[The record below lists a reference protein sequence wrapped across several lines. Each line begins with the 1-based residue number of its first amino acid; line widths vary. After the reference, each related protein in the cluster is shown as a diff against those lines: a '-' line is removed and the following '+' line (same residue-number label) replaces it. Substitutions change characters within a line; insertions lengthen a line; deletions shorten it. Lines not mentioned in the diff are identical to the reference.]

1 MMRNILTFIV
11 ITLFLASCGN
21 KGSEKTSLVAEG
33 AGETAK
39 VEFASLI
46 EHPQDFVGQS
56 ISVEGKVVHVC
67 MQSGK
72 KMFIVGEN
80 PDIRLFITAG
90 EDMPKFP
97 TELLGSQIVVEGT
110 IERVAAAETSETASG
125 QGMHA
130 EGEKG
135 TAVSADSC
143 ENEMAMA
150 RQPVLSDLMMVY
162 NRHTI
167 K

>member
-1 MMRNILTFIV
+1 MV
-11 ITLFLASCGN
+11 IALVIASCGN
-21 KGSEKTSLVAEG
+21 TGSNKSSATAE
-33 AGETAK
+33 AGDASRI
-39 VEFASLI
+39 EFAELVD
-46 EHPQDFVGQS
+46 HPQEFVGKN

-67 MQSGK
+67 MHSGK

-110 IERVAAAETSETASG
+110 LEKVAASAPAEESAGE
-125 QGMHA
+125 HKPA
-130 EGEKG
+130 EGG
-135 TAVSADSC
+135 AIAAAASDSC
-143 ENEMAMA
+143 ENEVALA

-162 NRHTI
+162 NRHTV

>member
-1 MMRNILTFIV
+1 MMRDILTAAV

-21 KGSEKTSLVAEG
+21 KGTEKATLVTEDT
-33 AGETAK
+33 GETAN
-39 VEFASLI
+39 VEFASLVD
-46 EHPQDFVGQS
+46 HPQDFVGQN

-67 MQSGK
+67 LQSGK
-72 KMFIVGEN
+72 KMFIVGDN

-97 TELLGSQIVVEGT
+97 TELLGSQIVVEGK
-110 IERVAAAETSETASG
+110 IERVATTETSEPATG

-135 TAVSADSC
+135 TAVSSDSC
-143 ENEMAMA
+143 ENEIALA

>member
-1 MMRNILTFIV
+1 MIRKLLSVLV
-11 ITLFLASCGN
+11 IAMVVASCGN
-21 KGSEKTSLVAEG
+21 TGSKNGSSAEG
-33 AGETAK
+33 TIESANI
-39 VEFASLI
+39 EFAELV
-46 EHPQDFVGQS
+46 EHPQDFVGKN

-67 MQSGK
+67 MMSGK
-72 KMFIVGEN
+72 KMFIVGDN

-97 TELLGSQIVVEGT
+97 TELLGSSIVVEGT
-110 IERVAAAETSETASG
+110 LERTGTTSTEPEG
-125 QGMHA
+125 GEGMHTAGAHA
-130 EGEKG
+130 EAG
-135 TAVSADSC
+135 ADSC
-143 ENEMAMA
+143 ETETALA